1 MSKASETTHTG
12 KLSTTKSFVMV
23 FSLLACI
30 CIGHAILKLPLQP
43 MLMLAAIIAGI
54 LAFTSGYSW
63 ADLEEG
69 ICSRIKQTLP
79 ALLIM
84 FTVGFLIASLI
95 FSGSIPMLIYYG
107 LRIIDPK
114 YLVICSFIMCAI
126 LSTAT
131 GTSWGSA
138 GTAGVALIGVATIL
152 DVPLAPVAGAI
163 VAGATFGDKCSPLSD
178 TTVLAALACGTGLY
192 DHVRAMLWTTVPSAI
207 IAGICYF
214 IYGMN
219 FDLDAQ
225 MPEHITLMLNT
236 LDNMYNWSFLLL
248 IPFIL
253 ILWGAITKKPTLP
266 VMLAACIVALL
277 LGTFYQGFPFSAGLT
292 AGATGFNLSLI
303 GIEADSVP
311 AEIVTLLQRGGLSSM
326 SNIVLTILCAYCFV
340 GIAMCSGALQTCVD
354 FALQKVKTR
363 GSTIC
368 IAVISTIILTI
379 ICTVSSLSSIIV
391 GESFRKAYLQQR
403 LDLSI
408 LSRTTED
415 GGTMISSIMP
425 FTSSGL
431 FYMGALGISPTVYW
445 PWQLL
450 AFLCPILAIIY
461 GYTGFG
467 LKYIT
472 QEEADKKMK
481 EYGYITE

>member
-1 MSKASETTHTG
+1 
-12 KLSTTKSFVMV
+12 
-23 FSLLACI
+23 
-30 CIGHAILKLPLQP
+30 
-43 MLMLAAIIAGI
+43 
-54 LAFTSGYSW
+54 
-63 ADLEEG
+63 
-69 ICSRIKQTLP
+69 
-79 ALLIM
+79 
-84 FTVGFLIASLI
+84 
-95 FSGSIPMLIYYG
+95 
-107 LRIIDPK
+107 
-114 YLVICSFIMCAI
+114 MCAI

-163 VAGATFGDKCSPLSD
+163 VAGATFGDKLSPLSD

-207 IAGICYF
+207 ISAGVYF
-214 IYGMN
+214 IYGLN
-219 FDLDAQ
+219 YSIDAQ
-225 MPEHITLMLNT
+225 VPEHITLMLNT
-236 LDNMYNWSFLLL
+236 LDQTYNWSILLL

-253 ILWGAITKKPTLP
+253 ILWGALAKKPTLP
-266 VMLAACIVALL
+266 IMLFACIIALL
-277 LGTFYQGFPFSAGLT
+277 LGVFYQGFPLSAGLN
-292 AGATGFNLSLI
+292 AGATGFKLSLI
-303 GIEADSVP
+303 GIDPANVP
-311 AEIVTLLQRGGLSSM
+311 AEIATLLQRGGLSSM
-326 SNIVLTILCAYCFV
+326 SNIVLTIICAYCFT
-340 GIAMCSGALQTCVD
+340 GIAMCTGALQCCVD

-368 IAVISTIILTI
+368 IGVISTIFLTI

-391 GESFRKAYLQQR
+391 GESFRKAYLKQR

-445 PWQLL
+445 PWQFL
-450 AFLCPILAIIY
+450 AFLCPIIAIIY

-467 LKYIT
+467 LKYIS
-472 QEEADKKMK
+472 QEAADAKLEELGFAKD
-481 EYGYITE
+481 